1 MKQKTSKQLISRR
14 DSLRLLGA
22 AGATAFVAWAGEPAM
37 TFLPKAN
44 LGSVTAAQTLSC
56 VVRPALTEG
65 PYFVDEK
72 LNRSD
77 IRTDPTTNVTKSGV
91 PFRLVFNVSRM
102 VSGSCTP
109 LANAYVD
116 VWHCDALGAYSDV
129 SGGGQS
135 NTQGQKFLRGY
146 QVTNSNGVAE
156 ITTIFPGYYTGR
168 TVHIHFKIR
177 LYAGTQKTYEFTS
190 QFFFNDSVTDQIFAA
205 SPYNTKSAR
214 GTRNSNDGIYRSDM
228 VLPITAEEQG
238 YTGTF
243 NIALVGVTVVDPPS
257 TGATPTISGA
267 SVDGKK
273 LIITGA
279 NFDLGARIFL
289 NGEKQKKTAND
300 ETNPTTIL
308 IARKAGNLITPGQTV
323 SLQVRNSDN
332 ALSDEFMFTRPA
344 G

>member
-1 MKQKTSKQLISRR
+1 MTQKTSKQLISRR

-22 AGATAFVAWAGEPAM
+22 AGATAVVAWAGEPVKR
-37 TFLPKAN
+37 FLPKAG
-44 LGSVTAAQTLSC
+44 LGSVADAQTLSC

-77 IRTDPTTNVTKSGV
+77 IRTDPTTSVTKAGV

-102 VSGSCTP
+102 VNGSCTP
-109 LANAYVD
+109 LPNAYVD
-116 VWHCDALGAYSDV
+116 VWHCDALGSYSDV

-135 NTQGQKFLRGY
+135 NTIGQRFLRGY
-146 QVTNSNGVAE
+146 QVTDSTGVAQF
-156 ITTIFPGYYTGR
+156 TTIYPGYYPGR

-190 QFFFNDSVTDQIFAA
+190 QFFFNDSVSDQIFTQ

-214 GTRNSNDGIYRSDM
+214 TTRNSNDGIYRSDM
-228 VLPITAEEQG
+228 ILPITAEGQG

-243 NIALVGVTVVDPPS
+243 NIALEGVMVVDPPS
-257 TGATPTISGA
+257 SGATPTINGA
-267 SVDGKK
+267 SVEGKK
-273 LIITGA
+273 LIVTGA
-279 NFDLGARIFL
+279 NFDVGAKIFL

-308 IARKAGNLITPGQTV
+308 IGKKAGNLIAAGQTV
-323 SLQVRNSDN
+323 ALQVKNLDN
-332 ALSDEFMFTRPA
+332 TVSDEFEFTRPT
-344 G
+344 